1 MRLVSTVVLA
11 GLVTAMTACS
21 LLEPDPRS
29 REEVRIGAIAGFT
42 ATDPRVEM
50 PDSASAATNFS
61 VRVRTYG
68 NGCVR
73 KGGVQAET
81 GDTGITL
88 TPWDYVRLG
97 ETCTDELRSFDH
109 EVFVRVE
116 EPGEIRVSV
125 RGSQHP
131 SGGIVTVERVVTIR

>member
-1 MRLVSTVVLA
+1 MRIAATAVLG
-11 GLVTAMTACS
+11 GLVAALTACS
-21 LLEPDPRS
+21 LVDPDPRA
-29 REEVRIGAIAGFT
+29 REETRIGAIAGFT
-42 ATDPRVEM
+42 AGDPRVEV
-50 PDSASAATNFS
+50 PDTAAAATNFT

-88 TPWDYVRLG
+88 TPWDYVRVG

-116 EPGEIRVSV
+116 EPRELRVVV
-125 RGSQHP
+125 RGTQHP
-131 SGGIVTVERVVTIR
+131 SGSLLEVERVVTIR